1 MGDSQ
6 CGSCEG
12 VRRRGVDVTWEGS
25 MSDET
30 TRVRDE
36 VSRESTAV
44 SRPRRATKGAHA
56 AVSVT
61 TALALALP
69 LFGLAQAISP
79 SPAAAAPNEFCI
91 ANDSALPATKS
102 ERERVV
108 AQAAAKYF
116 PADQI
121 AMATAIAGAE
131 SSWNPTAVNKA
142 ARGNYG
148 LWQINSVH
156 KSLLKARDWSNPSD
170 NAWMAYQVWDAA
182 DGTTGNARGSWKPW
196 SVYNS
201 GSYKAYLRSSSSSAS
216 SQATVCVE
224 ATGSAPVTIAT
235 WNVLESNAKG
245 RIADGIRELTGKADV
260 FGLQEMGSRSDRA
273 TAANAAQGYTMTT
286 DRTAVPIFYRSD
298 KYTAVEQG
306 KVRAFPAGETVERRG
321 GKGTVK
327 TSGKS
332 ITWVQLRDNATSETF
347 YVVNTHLLV
356 GAYNSTKAKNNQR
369 RVALYKQ
376 QLNALG
382 NLVDSLQINGAAV
395 YVTGDFNVNYSRDA
409 SPIEIMSSHGLT
421 PNWQHLDGAATIGK
435 KTRLDYVWSNRA
447 PSEQTVGSK
456 YGSDHSSVF
465 VTYPPSTGVSGT
477 MTPVNGSPE
486 QEIYSMRTITDP
498 SSGQT
503 YLVPIPTGV
512 AGKVLNKALDQ
523 VGDRW
528 EYGGDGPNV
537 WDCSGLTAG
546 AWAAAGITL
555 PHQSEAQQRAVKNVK
570 LANAQPGD
578 VLWREG
584 YTAIYLGTVGGKPLV
599 VGAAKSKGSAV
610 VIHTMED
617 VAAALS
623 PA

>member
-1 MGDSQ
+1 
-6 CGSCEG
+6 
-12 VRRRGVDVTWEGS
+12 

-30 TRVRDE
+30 MRVRDE
-36 VSRESTAV
+36 SSRSTTPAR
-44 SRPRRATKGAHA
+44 RPRNAGRRARK

-61 TALALALP
+61 AALALALP
-69 LFGLAQAISP
+69 LFGLADAIAP
-79 SPAAAAPNEFCI
+79 SSAAAAPNSETCL

-102 ERERVV
+102 ERERV
-108 AQAAAKYF
+108 AAKAAAKYF
-116 PADQI
+116 PADQVT
-121 AMATAIAGAE
+121 MATAIAGAE

-142 ARGNYG
+142 AKGNYG

-156 KSLLKARDWSNPSD
+156 KSLLKARDWSSPSG

-182 DGTTGNARGSWKPW
+182 DGTTGNGQGSWKPW

-201 GSYKAYLRSSSSSAS
+201 GGYKAYLRTSSSDSSS
-216 SQATVCVE
+216 DSTQATVCVE

-235 WNVLESNAKG
+235 WNVLKTNAKG
-245 RIADGIRELTGKADV
+245 RIDDGIRELTSKADV

-273 TAANAAQGYTMTT
+273 TAARAAQGYTMTT
-286 DRTAVPIFYRSD
+286 DRTAVPIFYRTD
-298 KYTAVEQG
+298 KYTAVDQG

-321 GKGTVK
+321 GKGSERIT
-327 TSGKS
+327 GKS
-332 ITWVQLRDNATSETF
+332 ITWIQLRDNATSETF
-347 YVVNTHLLV
+347 YVVNTHMLV
-356 GAYNSTKAKNNQR
+356 GAFNSTKAKHNTR

-382 NLVDSLQINGAAV
+382 NLVDSLQANGSAV
-395 YVTGDFNVNYSRDA
+395 YVTGDFNVNYNRDA
-409 SPIEIMSSHGLT
+409 SPVSAMSDHGLT

-447 PSEQTVGSK
+447 PSEQTVGEK
-456 YGSDHSSVF
+456 YGSDHSPVF

-503 YLVPIPTGV
+503 YLVPIPTGI

-528 EYGGDGPNV
+528 EYGGAGPNV

-555 PHQSEAQQRAVKNVK
+555 PHQSEEQRRDIKNVK
-570 LANAQPGD
+570 LADAQPGD

-610 VIHTMED
+610 VIHAMED
-617 VAAALS
+617 VAAALH

>member
-1 MGDSQ
+1 
-6 CGSCEG
+6 
-12 VRRRGVDVTWEGS
+12 

-30 TRVRDE
+30 MRVRDE
-36 VSRESTAV
+36 SGRSSAPALHSRRVA
-44 SRPRRATKGAHA
+44 RRARK

-61 TALALALP
+61 AAFALAVP
-69 LFGLAQAISP
+69 LFGLAEAITPRS
-79 SPAAAAPNEFCI
+79 AAAAPNAETCL

-102 ERERVV
+102 DRERV
-108 AQAAAKYF
+108 AAKAAAKYF

-156 KSLLKARDWSNPSD
+156 KSLLKAREWSNPSD

-182 DGTTGNARGSWKPW
+182 DGTTGNRQGSWKPW

-201 GSYKAYLRSSSSSAS
+201 GSYKAYLRASSSSQDPS

-224 ATGSAPVTIAT
+224 ATGSAPVTVAT
-235 WNVLESNAKG
+235 WNVLNTNAKG
-245 RIADGIRELTGKADV
+245 QIGKGIRELTGKADV

-273 TAANAAQGYTMTT
+273 VAAQAAEGYTMTT

-298 KYTAVEQG
+298 KYTAVDQG
-306 KVRAFPAGETVERRG
+306 KVRAFPSGETVERRS
-321 GKGTVK
+321 GKGTEK
-327 TSGKS
+327 TTGKS
-332 ITWVQLRDNATSETF
+332 ITWIQLRDNAPSETF
-347 YVVNTHLLV
+347 YVVNTHMLV
-356 GAYNSTKAKNNQR
+356 GAFNSTKAKHNTR

-382 NLVDSLQINGAAV
+382 NLVDSLQANGAAV
-395 YVTGDFNVNYSRDA
+395 YVTGDFNVNYNRDA
-409 SPIEIMSSHGLT
+409 AAVDVLSDHGLT

-456 YGSDHSSVF
+456 YGSDHSTVF

-477 MTPVNGSPE
+477 MTPVNGSPK

-528 EYGGDGPNV
+528 EYGGAGPNV

-555 PHQSEAQQRAVKNVK
+555 PHQSEAQQREVKNVK
-570 LANAQPGD
+570 LADAQPGD

-610 VIHTMED
+610 VIHAMED
-617 VAAALS
+617 VAAALQ

>member
-1 MGDSQ
+1 
-6 CGSCEG
+6 
-12 VRRRGVDVTWEGS
+12 

-36 VSRESTAV
+36 FRRESTAPPR
-44 SRPRRATKGAHA
+44 SRRAAGRARA

-61 TALALALP
+61 TALALAFP
-69 LFGLAQAISP
+69 LFGLAQAIKP
-79 SPAAAAPNEFCI
+79 STAAAAPIESCLV
-91 ANDSALPATKS
+91 NDSALPATKS
-102 ERERVV
+102 ERERV
-108 AQAAAKYF
+108 AAKAAAKYF
-116 PADQI
+116 PAGQV

-142 ARGNYG
+142 AKGNYG

-156 KSLLKARDWSNPSD
+156 KSLLKSRDWSDPTD

-182 DGTTGNARGSWKPW
+182 DGTTGNRQGSWKPW
-196 SVYNS
+196 SVYNA
-201 GSYKAYLRSSSSSAS
+201 GSYKAYLRDSSTTPSD
-216 SQATVCVE
+216 ATVCVE

-235 WNVLESNAKG
+235 WNVLRSNAKG
-245 RIADGIRELTGKADV
+245 RIADGVRELTSKADV
-260 FGLQEMGSRSDRA
+260 FGLQEMGSSSDRA
-273 TAANAAQGYTMTT
+273 AAAAAAQGYTMTT
-286 DRTAVPIFYRSD
+286 DRTAVPIFYRAD
-298 KYTAVEQG
+298 KYTAVEEG
-306 KVRAFPAGETVERRG
+306 KVRAFPSGETVERRS
-321 GKGTVK
+321 GKGTER
-327 TSGKS
+327 TTGKS
-332 ITWVQLRDNATSETF
+332 ITWIHLRDNATSETF
-347 YVVNTHLLV
+347 YVVNTHMLV
-356 GAYNSTKAKNNQR
+356 GAFNSSKAKRNDR
-369 RVALYKQ
+369 RMALYKQ
-376 QLNALG
+376 QLNAVG
-382 NLVDSLQINGAAV
+382 NLVDSLQANGAAV
-395 YVTGDFNVNYSRDA
+395 YVTGDFNVNYDRDA
-409 SPIEIMSSHGLT
+409 SPVEMMSDHGLS
-421 PNWQHLDGAATIGK
+421 PNWQHLDGDATIGK

-447 PSEQTVGSK
+447 PSEQTVGDK
-456 YGSDHSSVF
+456 YGSDHSTVF

-512 AGKVLNKALDQ
+512 AGKVLTKALDQ

-528 EYGGDGPNV
+528 GYGGDGPNV

-555 PHQSEAQQRAVKNVK
+555 PHQSEAQQRAIKNVK
-570 LANAQPGD
+570 LADAQPGD
-578 VLWREG
+578 VLWRKG

-617 VAAALS
+617 VGAALS

>member
-1 MGDSQ
+1 
-6 CGSCEG
+6 
-12 VRRRGVDVTWEGS
+12 

-30 TRVRDE
+30 MSVRGELCRDSAAKPRPRRTAKG
-36 VSRESTAV
+36 VRTAV
-44 SRPRRATKGAHA
+44 SM
-56 AVSVT
+56 T

-69 LFGLAQAISP
+69 LFGLTQANP
-79 SPAAAAPNEFCI
+79 STAAATPAESCMV
-91 ANDSALPATKS
+91 NDSALPATKS

-108 AQAAAKYF
+108 AKAAAKYF
-116 PADQI
+116 PADQV

-142 ARGNYG
+142 AKGNYG

-156 KSLLKARDWSNPSD
+156 KKLLKSGDWSNPSD
-170 NAWMAYQVWDAA
+170 NARMAYQVWDAA
-182 DGTTGNARGSWKPW
+182 DGTTGNGRGSWKPW

-201 GSYKAYLRSSSSSAS
+201 GSYKAYLRESSSSSSRDS
-216 SQATVCVE
+216 SEATVCVE

-235 WNVLESNAKG
+235 WNVLKSNAKG
-245 RIADGIRELTGKADV
+245 RIADGIRELTSKSDV

-273 TAANAAQGYTMTT
+273 TAASAAQGYTMTT
-286 DRTAVPIFYRSD
+286 DRTAVPIFYRAD
-298 KYTAVEQG
+298 KYTAVDQG
-306 KVRAFPAGETVERRG
+306 KVRAFPAGEVVERRG
-321 GKGTVK
+321 GKGTER

-332 ITWVQLRDNATSETF
+332 ITWIQLRDNATSETF
-347 YVVNTHLLV
+347 YVVNTHMLV
-356 GAYNSTKAKNNQR
+356 GAFNSSRSKNNR
-369 RVALYKQ
+369 RIALYKQ

-382 NLVDSLQINGAAV
+382 NLVDSLQVNGSAV

-409 SPIEIMSSHGLT
+409 GTVEFMSGHGLT

-465 VTYPPSTGVSGT
+465 VTFPPSTGVSGT
-477 MTPVNGSPE
+477 MTPVDGSPD
-486 QEIYSMRTITDP
+486 QEIYSMRTVTDP

-503 YLVPIPTGV
+503 YLVPIPTGI

-523 VGDRW
+523 VGDPW
-528 EYGGDGPNV
+528 EYGGEGPDG

-555 PHQSEAQQRAVKNVK
+555 PHQSEEQQHAIKNVK
-570 LANAQPGD
+570 LADAQAGD
-578 VLWREG
+578 ILWRKG

-617 VAAALS
+617 VGAALN